1 MFLHL
6 SVSHSVHGG
15 GCLAPPARHLPR
27 TDTPGQITPWAD
39 TPLLS
44 RHPQVETPW
53 SDTPQP
59 DTPLP
64 SASWDTHPS
73 CPVYAMIH
81 TPPAQCMLG
90 YDQQAGGT
98 HPTGM
103 HSCLTKLVSV
113 VVQLSPVFRSYYIV
127 EKGGL
132 FVFELER
139 LTLNFFMGQIF
150 LNPFLT
156 NIPYALRLTHHCVK
170 C

>member
-1 MFLHL
+1 
-6 SVSHSVHGG
+6 
-15 GCLAPPARHLPR
+15 
-27 TDTPGQITPWAD
+27 
-39 TPLLS
+39 
-44 RHPQVETPW
+44 
-53 SDTPQP
+53 
-59 DTPLP
+59 
-64 SASWDTHPS
+64 
-73 CPVYAMIH
+73 MIH

-132 FVFELER
+132 FVFEFER

-150 LNPFLT
+150 LNPFFNKYPLCPKINSSLCQMLRHNK
-156 NIPYALRLTHHCVK
+156 NIPEILLELNIRHKSCHLYFHWRYFLDHHYSMHNTA
-170 C
+170 